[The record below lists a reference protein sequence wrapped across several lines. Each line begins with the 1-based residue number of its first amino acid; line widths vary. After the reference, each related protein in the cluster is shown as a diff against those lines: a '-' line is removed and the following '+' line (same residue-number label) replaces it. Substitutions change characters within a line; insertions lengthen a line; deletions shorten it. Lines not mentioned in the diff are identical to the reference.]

1 MTSALIFLG
10 ALVGIVFVFFSQI
23 PKLKLRKNNRISVI
37 EDIASSMREHHITL
51 QEIESVLANADIPL
65 EPVKESQ
72 HDIMKKLFSYLGGV
86 FIFAGITAY
95 IYLFWDSMGS
105 AMRIFVTLG
114 VGIMLQTTLLVALKE
129 QKFPKLILPLIIAA
143 IVIQTTG
150 WFVAIHELFPQGGN
164 VRKAASIVFF
174 IMMVQQFMIFR
185 YYSLTSILLSGMIFI
200 YGFLEVSLELMGMK
214 PEYIAMILGPS
225 LFFIANGL
233 EKTSYNKLSQL
244 GFLVGAIWF
253 NAGLFDLIADY
264 TDPNWAG
271 IIVGISGFVTAY
283 GLSKTHSYPRLVE
296 LGYLL
301 GSIIFF
307 AGLFEIMKHKPF
319 ELLYLVVTS
328 SVLYLCTILKSR
340 VLLLTSVI
348 AMLSFIGYYTTEYF
362 VGSIGWPIALILMG
376 VAFFGVST
384 LALKIKRSM

>member
-1 MTSALIFLG
+1 MTSILIFVG
-10 ALVGIVFVFFSQI
+10 ALAGIVFVFFSQI
-23 PKLKLRKNNRISVI
+23 PRLKKNNRTSII
-37 EDIASSMREHHITL
+37 EDIASSMREHQITL
-51 QEIESVLANADIPL
+51 QEIESVLANIDIPL
-65 EPVKESQ
+65 EQIKESQ

-105 AMRIFVTLG
+105 TMRIFVTLG

-150 WFVAIHELFPQGGN
+150 WFVAIHELFPQGGDA
-164 VRKAASIVFF
+164 RKAASAVFL
-174 IMMVQQFMIFR
+174 IMALQQFMIFR
-185 YYSLTSILLSGMIFI
+185 YYFLTSILLFALLFT
-200 YGFLEVSLELMGMK
+200 YGFLQVSLELIGVEPK
-214 PEYIAMILGPS
+214 YIALILGSS
-225 LFFIANGL
+225 LFFVADGI
-233 EKTSYNKLSQL
+233 EKTSYHKLSQL
-244 GFLVGAIWF
+244 GFLAGAIWF

-271 IIVGISGFVTAY
+271 VIVGITGSLTAF

-328 SVLYLCTILKSR
+328 SVLYLCTIFKSR

-376 VAFFGVST
+376 VAFFGIST
-384 LALKIKRSM
+384 LALRIKRSM